1 MPYSYE
7 PHHFEDFA
15 VGETF
20 ESAGRTVTE
29 TDVVMHAAMGGDWT
43 EVHTN
48 QAYAEEATFGERVV
62 HAPLT
67 FQIQMGLLVRCGI
80 FERTVLAYLGIESM
94 DFPSP
99 VFIDDTI
106 WLEATVTETRE
117 LASRDDGG
125 LVALETT
132 VMKEDEEPVLDG
144 LQKFLV
150 RYDG

>member
-20 ESAGRTVTE
+20 ESAGRTITE